1 MRKKMLSVLS
11 VGLSLALLVNLTPD
25 IPLSVQAEQSGE
37 EYHESFP
44 VDYDPNEG
52 YIQYGHTGNVGMM
65 PENDVNNIYDKDD
78 NVVYFP
84 SDAIK
89 LKDEN
94 GQLLFPDYDSEA
106 SLRTVTENKCI

>member
-52 YIQYGHTGNVGMM
+52 YTIWSYRKYR
-65 PENDVNNIYDKDD
+65 YD
-78 NVVYFP
+78 
-84 SDAIK
+84 A
-89 LKDEN
+89 
-94 GQLLFPDYDSEA
+94 
-106 SLRTVTENKCI
+106 